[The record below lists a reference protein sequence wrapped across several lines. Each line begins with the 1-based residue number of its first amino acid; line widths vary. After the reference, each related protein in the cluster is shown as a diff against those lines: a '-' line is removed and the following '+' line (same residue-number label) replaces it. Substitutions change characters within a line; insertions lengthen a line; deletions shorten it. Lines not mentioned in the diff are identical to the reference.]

1 MVTVLMLCHGILHYA
16 ILHYTM
22 LCCTI
27 LILYCT
33 VLPCVALNR
42 CCTQHVTLQKGCEHC
57 TEGILCDSRLEK
69 VHKEELLDLEMG
81 MLFI

>member
-1 MVTVLMLCHGILHYA
+1 MPWNTPLCYPALCYA
-16 ILHYTM
+16 MH
-22 LCCTI
+22 TI

-33 VLPCVALNR
+33 VLPRVALNR

-57 TEGILCDSRLEK
+57 TKGILCDSRLEK